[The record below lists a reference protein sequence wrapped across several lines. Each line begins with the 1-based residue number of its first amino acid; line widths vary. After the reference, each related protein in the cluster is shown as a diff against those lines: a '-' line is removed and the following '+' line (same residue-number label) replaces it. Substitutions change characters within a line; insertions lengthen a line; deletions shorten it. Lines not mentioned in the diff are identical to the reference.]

1 MTVAFARDPLHEID
15 SALKAEVRDHVGATR
30 FALWFRDTA
39 VESVSGRNVVLA
51 VPTGVHKTWIS
62 FTYGSLLKK
71 AFGRVLGEGVEID
84 VKVSAT
90 QDAVRAVRDHL
101 PPDEAAWRA
110 AVGKSRRPPTLAGFV
125 PEGGGTFVVRLL
137 EQMLHGNAVVSPP
150 AVVLC
155 GESGCGKSHLLQAL
169 AHAINARTPG
179 SALYLSA
186 RKLAERH
193 VAALRTG
200 ELGAVRAVEV
210 DLDGREVLLGDDVDE
225 LATKPATQRALALW
239 IDRARSG
246 PRRLV
251 AAGRSHPRELDGLS
265 PRLRSRLLS
274 GVVHRLSVP
283 GADTRKKILAERGAS
298 AGFRPPEPVIEA
310 VLRREPSLHGAVTL
324 IDRWVAVSLHLSAE
338 APVEWLRQMS
348 PPPSASTPIEEVVR
362 RAKEVV
368 AKYFGTS
375 RATLDRST
383 KHPTSVEARR
393 VALYLAHRAAAA
405 PLASLAAAFGWKS
418 HSTAGRAVA
427 DVKARRET
435 DPGFEALLDGLLA
448 SL

>member
-1 MTVAFARDPLHEID
+1 MNVASACDPLREID
-15 SALKAEVRDHVGATR
+15 AALKAEVLDHVGATR

-71 AFGRVLGEGVEID
+71 AFGRVLGDGVEID

-101 PPDEAAWRA
+101 PPDEAAWRS
-110 AVGKSRRPPTLAGFV
+110 AVNKSRRPPTLEGFV
-125 PEGGGTFVVRLL
+125 PEGGNAFVLKLL
-137 EQMLHGNAVVSPP
+137 EQILHGNSVVSPP
-150 AVVLC
+150 ALMLC
-155 GESGCGKSHLLQAL
+155 GESGSGKSHLLQAL
-169 AHAINARTPG
+169 AAAINARTPG
-179 SALYLSA
+179 SALYLPA

-210 DLDGREVLLGDDVDE
+210 DLDGREVLLVDDVDE
-225 LATKPATQRALALW
+225 LATKPSTQRALELW

-274 GVVHRLSVP
+274 GVVHRLSIP
-283 GADTRKKILAERGAS
+283 SDGTRHKILAERGAG
-298 AGFRPPEPVIEA
+298 AGARPPDPVITA
-310 VLRREPSLHGAVTL
+310 VLAREPSIHGAVSL
-324 IDRWVAVSLHLSAE
+324 VDRWVAVSLHRSAP
-338 APVEWLRQMS
+338 APVDWLRQMA
-348 PPPSASTPIEEVVR
+348 PPPSASTPIDEVVR

-368 AKYFGTS
+368 ARYFGAPMT
-375 RATLDRST
+375 TLDRST
-383 KHPTSVEARR
+383 KHPMTVEARR

-405 PLASLAAAFGWKS
+405 PLASLAVAFGWKS

-427 DVKARRET
+427 EVKARRET